1 MRHSATVIRVDA
13 DTLQLS
19 CAAHVCSTC
28 SSLFCKPQQYTFSA
42 RNDRG
47 IELQPSDRVE
57 YEVSTSRAL
66 AAASALFG
74 GPPLLFL
81 AGFLGARRATPGL
94 PPAAVVAA
102 GIAVVLLC
110 TAVYWYRRGR
120 RQSQPDM
127 PTVVRKLPAS
137 GSSTAS

>member
-1 MRHSATVIRVDA
+1 MRHSATVIRVDG

-19 CAAHVCSTC
+19 CAAHVCSAC
-28 SSLFCKPQQYTFSA
+28 SALFCKPRLHTFSA

-57 YEVSTSRAL
+57 YEVSTVRTL
-66 AAASALFG
+66 GAAMTLFG

-81 AGFLGARRATPGL
+81 TGFLGTRLAAPGL
-94 PPAAVVAA
+94 PQAAALTSGIGVVLCA
-102 GIAVVLLC
+102 GI
-110 TAVYWYRRGR
+110 YWCRRER
-120 RQSQPDM
+120 LRSHPDM

-137 GSSTAS
+137 GSSIS

>member
-1 MRHSATVIRVDA
+1 MRHSATVIRVDG

-19 CAAHVCSTC
+19 CAAPACSTC
-28 SSLFCKPQQYTFSA
+28 SALVCKPQHYTFSA

-57 YEVSTSRAL
+57 YEVSTLRTL
-66 AAASALFG
+66 GAAIALFG
-74 GPPLLFL
+74 GPLLLFL
-81 AGFLGARRATPGL
+81 TGFLGMRLAAPGL
-94 PPAAVVAA
+94 PQAAALTA
-102 GIAVVLLC
+102 GIGVVLC
-110 TAVYWYRRGR
+110 AAVYWYRRER
-120 RQSQPDM
+120 PQSHSDM